1 MRGSGDTLLVDP
13 GQYYRLTSLDRT
25 LTADALDVNRDPDP
39 GYWATGN
46 AWAAAGMLRVYATI
60 DNSDFSGGMKNQK
73 KDLKN
78 WVQEIHKG
86 VYERYFVRSR
96 SLLTSAFVEHVL
108 TGTSIIGR

>member
-1 MRGSGDTLLVDP
+1 MRESGDTLLVDP
-13 GQYYRLTSLDRT
+13 GQYYRLITSVFGT
-25 LTADALDVNRDPDP
+25 LTTNTFDVNRDPDP

-86 VYERYFVRSR
+86 VYERYFVRS
-96 SLLTSAFVEHVL
+96 LLAL
-108 TGTSIIGR
+108 RLC